1 MDVVIYL
8 INCKIVIVG
17 ETGMNSTVNID
28 IPKKNIDMPKK
39 TIPRKDLDRDVR
51 RVIEYLEGAGPR
63 SLVSLISDLGIVNY
77 AAISHIAQ
85 ARDLGL
91 IELKDGKYQVVE

>member
-28 IPKKNIDMPKK
+28 IPKKNIDVPKK

-51 RVIEYLEGAGPR
+51 RVVEYLEGMGPR
-63 SLVSLISDLGIVNY
+63 SMGGLISGLGIVNY
-77 AAISHIAQ
+77 P
-85 ARDLGL
+85 
-91 IELKDGKYQVVE
+91 